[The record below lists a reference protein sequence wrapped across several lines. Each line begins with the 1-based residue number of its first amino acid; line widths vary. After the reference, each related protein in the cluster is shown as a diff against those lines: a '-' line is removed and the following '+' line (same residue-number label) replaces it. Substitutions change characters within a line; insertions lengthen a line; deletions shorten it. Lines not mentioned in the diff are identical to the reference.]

1 MTINRHIISPAA
13 RIATLV
19 LAAILAAMPLGALP
33 PDTYATDSRLAAGR
47 WIKVRVPE
55 SGLYRISATTL
66 RSWGFSSPAGVRV
79 HGYGGARIP
88 DRLSADNFVDD
99 LPQVPS
105 VNSSDGVTFYASGPE
120 TVVTSSQHYLHRQI
134 SPYTSYGYYFITESA
149 DQSVPGAQPTG
160 SPASL
165 TSAGTGMSLT
175 QYEKDLVQATH
186 VGPLLVGED
195 ISRNRRL
202 PLTLSTPGRT
212 DGILYYECQ
221 LATKL
226 STTGRVTVEVGG
238 DSHTATIG
246 ATAGNYNYGTLTVVR
261 RPVEAAR
268 GETLAAAIVP
278 ALPANADMGRLDYLA
293 VMYPR
298 ALAVAAG
305 DAPLDF
311 FTSETN
317 PAVAGASDNT
327 LIWDVTDPARPLAV
341 DAAVN
346 GGVASWRS
354 DFPGMR
360 RYVAWNPDSRIP
372 APEFAGEVANQN
384 LHATAGTP
392 EMVIFAPRAL
402 LQQAGRIAELHRET
416 DGMEV
421 FVTDLDPVYNEFSSG
436 APDISGLRKF
446 LKMLYDRGAAA
457 GKPLRHALLMGRPTL
472 DHRGIVQNNTSD
484 FTSSPWWVVR
494 NDRQSMS
501 ETDAFGT
508 DDFLAMLADDEGES
522 LGIDELSIAV
532 GRIPATSPEEAAE
545 LVDKLY
551 RYVQSSKKTGWKN
564 KMMFVADDEDAGV
577 HVRQTEKMI
586 ANMQATP
593 GGQHMFNKVYIDA
606 YAMVNGEFPQAR
618 REMFRALD
626 EGVAWWYF
634 VGHAT
639 NHSWTGENQL
649 NFTDINNMYLRNL
662 PFLVAST
669 CNFLQWD
676 HTEMSGGEIMYK
688 EPQGGC
694 IGMISATRPAYI
706 TDNGYLLEAFGR
718 HNLVRDDNGRLLTA
732 GEVYRR
738 AKNDIRDS
746 RGIHVSNSN
755 RLRFVFMG
763 DPALRLVTPD
773 NVVKVDAIDGR
784 ALDPD
789 AQITIAAMANVTVSG
804 HISAPDGSP
813 LDRFDGVVSIE
824 IYDAERSLSTNG
836 RGDGTT
842 VAFDADGER
851 LFAGSATVRGGRF
864 EIKVS
869 MPSVVADNFRPAAM
883 SLYAYAT
890 DSDDEAVGVNRDFYV
905 YGFEEPAQPD
915 TEAPSIET
923 FVLNHAGFTPGEA
936 VHPSPLAI
944 AHVSDNVAINLSNA
958 GVGQA
963 MTLTL
968 DDFTTYTDVAL
979 YYTPDPDGNPGGVIN
994 YPLENISDGEHTLR
1008 LRVFDTSG
1016 NPSVAEIP
1024 FTVAQGLAPRI
1035 FDVYTD
1041 ANPAS
1046 TAANFYVR
1054 HDHPDIVTTVA
1065 VTVYDLMGRPVWEG
1079 SRRGMS
1085 DLDVSTPVTWDL
1097 TDSAGHRVQR
1107 GIYLYRASITA
1118 DGESFHTTSR
1128 RIAVTAP

>member
-1 MTINRHIISPAA
+1 MTINRHIISPAP
-13 RIATLV
+13 RV
-19 LAAILAAMPLGALP
+19 LLLLMAVILAAMPLRALD
-33 PDTYATDSRLAAGR
+33 PDTYAAASRLSTGQ
-47 WIKVRVPE
+47 WVKVRVQE
-55 SGLYRISATTL
+55 AGLYRIPASTL
-66 RSWGFSSPAGVRV
+66 RSWGFQNPAAVRV

-88 DRLSADNFVDD
+88 DRLSAENYIDD

-105 VNSSDGVTFYASGPE
+105 VNSAEGVTFYANGPE
-120 TVVTSSQHYLHRQI
+120 TIIKVSDSYYHKQI
-134 SPYTSYGYYFITESA
+134 SPYTSFGYYFITEA
-149 DQSVPGAQPTG
+149 TDGGNTAAPTTG
-160 SPASL
+160 TPSDL
-165 TSAGTGMSLT
+165 TSAGTGMSLA
-175 QYEKDLVQATH
+175 QYEQDLVMATH

-202 PLTLSTPGRT
+202 PVTLATPGRIAGT
-212 DGILYYECQ
+212 LHYECQ

-226 STTGRVTVEVGG
+226 STTGRITLEVGG
-238 DSHTATIG
+238 DSHTTTIG
-246 ATAGNYNYGTLTVVR
+246 ATAGNYNYGTLSVVR
-261 RPVEAAR
+261 RPVEAAA
-268 GETLAAAIVP
+268 GESLQAAITP
-278 ALPANADMGRLDYLA
+278 ALPPNTELGRLDYIA

-298 ALAVAAG
+298 ALTVASGA
-305 DAPLDF
+305 APLDF
-311 FTSETN
+311 FSAAD
-317 PAVAGASDNT
+317 PAVGGAT
-327 LIWDVTDPARPLAV
+327 QGTEIWDVTDPATPLAV
-341 DAAVN
+341 NAAVN
-346 GGVASWRS
+346 GGVASWRPE
-354 DFPGMR
+354 FTGMR
-360 RYVAWNPDSRIP
+360 HYVAWNPDSRLA
-372 APEFAGEVANQN
+372 APEFVGQVANQN
-384 LHATAGTP
+384 LHATAGNP
-392 EMVIFAPRAL
+392 AMVIFTPREL
-402 LQQAGRIAELHRET
+402 LRQAERIADMHRES

-421 FVTDLDPVYNEFSSG
+421 LVTELDPVYNEFSSG

-446 LKMLYDRGAAA
+446 LKMIYDRGAAA
-457 GKPLRHALLMGRPTL
+457 GKPLRYALLMGRPTL
-472 DHRGIVQNNTSD
+472 DHRGIVRNSTSD
-484 FTSSPWWVVR
+484 YTSSPWWVVR

-508 DDFLAMLADDEGES
+508 DDFLAMLADNEGES

-532 GRIPATSPEEAAE
+532 GRIPATSPEEASE

-551 RYVQSSKKTGWKN
+551 QYNSSSKKTGWKN

-586 ANMQATP
+586 AGMQATP

-649 NFTDINNMYLRNL
+649 NFTDINNLYLRNL

-718 HNLVRDDNGRLLTA
+718 HNLVRDDEGRLMTA

-746 RGIHVSNSN
+746 RGVHVSNSN

-773 NVVKVDAIDGR
+773 NVINVDAIDGR
-784 ALDPD
+784 TLDPAD
-789 AQITIAAMANVTVSG
+789 QITIAAMANVTVSG

-813 LDRFDGVVSIE
+813 LDSFDGVVSIE
-824 IYDAERSLSTNG
+824 IYDAERSLATNG
-836 RGDGTT
+836 RGDGTI

-851 LFAGSATVRGGRF
+851 LFAGSASVRGGRF
-864 EIKVS
+864 DIKVS

-890 DSDDEAVGVNRDFYV
+890 NSDDEAVGVNRDFYV
-905 YGFEEPAQPD
+905 YGFEEPEQPD
-915 TEAPSIET
+915 TEAPSIES
-923 FVLNHAGFTPGEA
+923 FVLNHSGFTPGET

-944 AHVSDNVAINLSNA
+944 AHVTDNVSINLSNA

-968 DDFTTYTDVAL
+968 DDLTTYTDVAL

-994 YPLENISDGEHTLR
+994 YPLENLTEGEHTLR

-1054 HDHPDIVTTVA
+1054 HDHPGMVTTVG
-1065 VTVYDLMGRPVWEG
+1065 VTVYDLMGRPVWTS

-1085 DLDVSTPVTWDL
+1085 DLGVSTPVTWDL
-1097 TDSAGHRVQR
+1097 TDEAGRRVQR

-1118 DGESFHTTSR
+1118 DGEAYHTTSR